1 MALPPRLQP
10 KQFIEVYRGFVNA
23 SPETL
28 NPRQLGRHWTTDKGV
43 AESFAHTDPN
53 RLPNEPTTV
62 VSALVRGKNVIERG
76 TEEWHRE
83 AYLHGASPDPNGGES
98 EVTVRPGSL
107 VHVMGMEH
115 SPHADAPT
123 ERIDRKS
130 MTFGQLR
137 KFRA

>member
-1 MALPPRLQP
+1 MPLPPRLQP
-10 KQFIEVYRGFVNA
+10 KQFIEVYRGFANV
-23 SPETL
+23 SPDTL
-28 NPRQLGRHWTTDKGV
+28 NPRQLGRHWTTNRNV
-43 AESFAHTDPN
+43 AESFANDAAGPD
-53 RLPNEPTTV
+53 EPTTIV
-62 VSALVRGKNVIERG
+62 RAMVRGKNVIEPG
-76 TEEWHRE
+76 TEEWDRE
-83 AYLHGASPDPNGGES
+83 AGDYGADWNGVES